1 MYTVSNNEG
10 YPMTSE
16 EHINIIVVMTDDV
29 LYNNNNITIINSDR

>member
-16 EHINIIVVMTDDV
+16 EHIIIVVMTDDI
-29 LYNNNNITIINSDR
+29 LYNNNITIINSDR